1 MDRQLHSN
9 TFAVVWCHTQVDA
22 IINTIGFPLVGGP
35 AGSVEAGRQ
44 TDISK
49 SILKTKNVPYMV
61 ASPLLVQN
69 LESWMRDGITGVQQS
84 ASSCSFSYMGWKV
97 G

>member
-1 MDRQLHSN
+1 M
-9 TFAVVWCHTQVDA
+9 DA

-49 SILKTKNVPYMV
+49 AILRTKNVPYII

-69 LESWMRDGITGVQQS
+69 LDSWMKDGITGS
-84 ASSCSFSYMGWKV
+84 KSN
-97 G
+97 